1 MAKDINSIF
10 FDITPEIEELALK
23 CETNNAI
30 DKELY
35 TKYEVKR
42 GLRDL
47 NGKGVLA
54 GLTNISD
61 VCATKIVDGV
71 SVPCA
76 GNLYYRGYNIKDL
89 VSGFLEAKHFG
100 FEEIA
105 YLLLFGELPNQK
117 ELENFKDMIADRR
130 MLPPNFVR
138 DVIMKAPSRD
148 MMNSITR
155 SILQLYSYD
164 DKADD
169 TSIPN
174 VLRQSLNLIS
184 QFPMLMVYSY
194 LAYNYRM
201 GEDLYIYAPKKEL
214 SMAENILMMLREDRQ
229 YTELEAK
236 ILDMALVLHM
246 DHGGGNNS
254 TFTTH
259 VVTSSGTDTYS
270 TIAAAMASLKGPKHG
285 GANVKVTQ
293 MFEDMK
299 TQLTD
304 WQDDDQIRA
313 YLEALLEKRAFDKR
327 GLIYGMGHAIY
338 SVSDPRAEIFKKF
351 VKQLA
356 YEKGHEAEYVL
367 YEKVEKMAPEII
379 SERRKMYKGVNANVD
394 FYSGLVYSMLDLPP
408 ALYTPIFA
416 AARIV
421 GWSAHRI
428 EELVNA
434 DKIIR
439 PLIKAQKA
447 GMDVNAN
454 QLESHLLSGGRVDN
468 VVDALIAAHR
478 ANLDLSF
485 ERAAAIDLA
494 GRNVFEAVKMS
505 VTPKIIE
512 TPWISAVAID
522 GIEVKVIAKVTV
534 RANLSRLVGGAGEET
549 IIARVGEGIVTTVG
563 SSQSHKSVL
572 ENPDLISRTV
582 LSKGLDNGTAFEI
595 LSIDIADVD
604 IGRNIGA
611 HLQIQQAEADKQ
623 IAQAKAEERRATA
636 IAKEQEMRAEVEHMK
651 AKVVEAEAEV
661 PRAMA
666 EALRSGNLGVMDYY
680 RMQNVQADTAM
691 KNNVGNT
698 DLSKVFHKE
707 QCIET
712 KDN

>member
-194 LAYNYRM
+194 LAYNYKM

-259 VVTSSGTDTYS
+259 VISSTGTDTYS
-270 TIAAAMASLKGPKHG
+270 TVAGSLGSLKGPKHG
-285 GANVKVTQ
+285 GANLKVQQ
-293 MFEDMK
+293 MFDDLKEHVKDWEDEAAI
-299 TQLTD
+299 TEYLTS
-304 WQDDDQIRA
+304 
-313 YLEALLEKRAFDKR
+313 LLDKKGFDHS
-327 GLIYGMGHAIY
+327 GLIYGMGHAVY
-338 SVSDPRAEIFKKF
+338 TKSDPRARILKGY
-351 VKQLA
+351 A
-356 YEKGHEAEYVL
+356 EKL
-367 YEKVEKMAPEII
+367 SVEKHKEKEFALYATVERIAARLLG
-379 SERRKMYKGVNANVD
+379 ERRNGNKAISANVD
-394 FYSGLVYSMLDLPP
+394 FYSGFVYTMLDIPIELF
-408 ALYTPIFA
+408 TPIFA
-416 AARIV
+416 IARIS
-421 GWSAHRI
+421 GWCAHRI

-434 DKIIR
+434 GKIIR
-439 PLIKAQKA
+439 PAYKY
-447 GMDVNAN
+447 
-454 QLESHLLSGGRVDN
+454 
-468 VVDALIAAHR
+468 
-478 ANLDLSF
+478 
-485 ERAAAIDLA
+485 
-494 GRNVFEAVKMS
+494 
-505 VTPKIIE
+505 
-512 TPWISAVAID
+512 
-522 GIEVKVIAKVTV
+522 
-534 RANLSRLVGGAGEET
+534 
-549 IIARVGEGIVTTVG
+549 VG
-563 SSQSHKSVL
+563 SHR
-572 ENPDLISRTV
+572 EY
-582 LSKGLDNGTAFEI
+582 LDM
-595 LSIDIADVD
+595 D
-604 IGRNIGA
+604 
-611 HLQIQQAEADKQ
+611 
-623 IAQAKAEERRATA
+623 ER
-636 IAKEQEMRAEVEHMK
+636 
-651 AKVVEAEAEV
+651 
-661 PRAMA
+661 
-666 EALRSGNLGVMDYY
+666 
-680 RMQNVQADTAM
+680 
-691 KNNVGNT
+691 
-698 DLSKVFHKE
+698 
-707 QCIET
+707 
-712 KDN
+712 